1 MTPYYPLEATP
12 GVDPAPNVPTPEEIR
27 QAEVLLHRL
36 ESRLLG
42 HSEDPDTS
50 ASDSTPLHSP
60 TAP

>member
-36 ESRLLG
+36 ESRLLS
-42 HSEDPDTS
+42 HLDDRDTP
-50 ASDSTPLHSP
+50 AGNTPSQPP